1 MSTNNGNSSKTGR
14 LSILFFRIW
23 TNLPIFVQ
31 TENTMFKALILTALA
46 LSFATVP
53 SRADN
58 GLFTKYRI
66 IGHNDG
72 LADNKIKS
80 IVEDSLGTC
89 WVGTTRGIN
98 RIFEGRVINYSRDT
112 CILNKDIGFIAKDR
126 QQNIWASSGGLYLYD
141 YRTDSFN
148 EILYQGREIWANSYS
163 EIQDG
168 MVFCS
173 PEGIFLYTFAERKM
187 RLLIPRKWDDIRYNG
202 FCMSDNRLAMASS
215 TTGDIYSIDIWTGER
230 KLIHEFRNNIYV
242 KDVIRDGN
250 GNIWFAIYRKG
261 LFCFNTKALLKSFTA
276 EEHFLGNSIIL
287 DLNLHG
293 GTLCISTDGDGIFE
307 LDTESFT
314 VTPLKDRS
322 GSRIPEELASV
333 NTMYFSDNG
342 LWYGTIRHGLIHRTS
357 DFIKIFHD
365 EDFGSSAERSINKDV
380 VSCMCEGPD
389 GNIWLGTDGGGI
401 YTWLRS
407 GSRIVPVKALGRQ
420 KITSLEWVNDS
431 EMLISIYNKGVYRF
445 DPKTEKTEFI
455 YIKDKET
462 NENIL
467 RQDITIQL
475 KRLPSGKVAVLTRSI
490 YEYDPDTGKI
500 EPSGINLIGTN
511 NLRIAD
517 IGAKST
523 FLYTHHEIFRLDN
536 AERTAEKIYSNFQG
550 DIACVRMVGS
560 TLYVIKSYN
569 LEILDTETGEMKMT
583 DFRYNG
589 NLLPILEKDNS
600 GNIWLSTRDN
610 IIKVEGSRLDNYI
623 KFGDLETGV
632 TNDFFEDVSLLSADG
647 DLFFGGN
654 SSFCAVQT
662 DKSDTFSGKK
672 NVHLLRVNVNGENVD
687 YNMNGSI
694 PKIQVKWNY
703 NSMFIDVSTDSDN
716 VFKAN
721 SFRYTVSNR
730 DKKTVIYSDSR
741 LSLPVLSSGRYGI
754 SIAYK
759 DDTDRWIESG
769 NRIQVHVSQHWGRN
783 IAYIAG
789 AILLLAALIAGI
801 LLVYHRIEKNKA
813 EEQYRKRKE
822 KLSDNKLKFLTNIS
836 HELRTP
842 LTLIY
847 SPLRRLLDKND
858 FEPSVRKELSGILS
872 QSQYMNQ
879 LINMVLD
886 SRKLEEG
893 FGTVNIAPHRLN
905 DWIETVTDEF
915 RAEFENKS
923 ISLICDT
930 DPAIGWV
937 NFDESKFRIILGNL
951 LMNAWKY
958 SGPETTVTIRTSAI
972 DGYVRISVIDRG
984 IGISG
989 IDADELFNRFRQ
1001 GSSQSKGFGLGLAYT
1016 KLLVE
1021 THQGGRIGAFPN
1033 PDKGS
1038 TFWFEIPMA
1047 IECTTNLPVKAEE
1060 IIGNE
1065 AADGADQIRESNI
1078 DVTPS
1083 DFNTDD
1089 CTVLIAEDEPD
1100 LLEFIAKEL
1109 SPYFKSILKATDGKE
1124 ALELASR
1131 QSPNIIVSD
1140 VMMPLMNGYELCR
1153 TIKNTIEIS
1162 HIPVILLTAQAD
1174 SLHREEG
1181 YKSGADIFLTKPFDI
1196 PVLLAAIRNTL
1207 QARSLIHEK
1216 YRNLLKPVSPADA
1229 TFSNADEQFIVKLD
1243 KYIESNIAND
1253 SLNAQMI
1260 TEHLCMGRATFYK
1273 KMKEVVGLGIME
1285 YVTGKRMALAADL
1298 LTRSSLTVSEI
1309 SQRCGYV
1316 DSQYF
1321 AKVFKQHLGQSP
1333 SLYRK
1338 SR

>member
-1 MSTNNGNSSKTGR
+1 M
-14 LSILFFRIW
+14 
-23 TNLPIFVQ
+23 
-31 TENTMFKALILTALA
+31 
-46 LSFATVP
+46 
-53 SRADN
+53 
-58 GLFTKYRI
+58 
-66 IGHNDG
+66 
-72 LADNKIKS
+72 
-80 IVEDSLGTC
+80 
-89 WVGTTRGIN
+89 
-98 RIFEGRVINYSRDT
+98 
-112 CILNKDIGFIAKDR
+112 
-126 QQNIWASSGGLYLYD
+126 
-141 YRTDSFN
+141 
-148 EILYQGREIWANSYS
+148 
-163 EIQDG
+163 
-168 MVFCS
+168 
-173 PEGIFLYTFAERKM
+173 
-187 RLLIPRKWDDIRYNG
+187 
-202 FCMSDNRLAMASS
+202 
-215 TTGDIYSIDIWTGER
+215 
-230 KLIHEFRNNIYV
+230 
-242 KDVIRDGN
+242 
-250 GNIWFAIYRKG
+250 
-261 LFCFNTKALLKSFTA
+261 
-276 EEHFLGNSIIL
+276 
-287 DLNLHG
+287 
-293 GTLCISTDGDGIFE
+293 
-307 LDTESFT
+307 
-314 VTPLKDRS
+314 
-322 GSRIPEELASV
+322 
-333 NTMYFSDNG
+333 
-342 LWYGTIRHGLIHRTS
+342 
-357 DFIKIFHD
+357 
-365 EDFGSSAERSINKDV
+365 
-380 VSCMCEGPD
+380 
-389 GNIWLGTDGGGI
+389 
-401 YTWLRS
+401 
-407 GSRIVPVKALGRQ
+407 
-420 KITSLEWVNDS
+420 
-431 EMLISIYNKGVYRF
+431 
-445 DPKTEKTEFI
+445 
-455 YIKDKET
+455 
-462 NENIL
+462 
-467 RQDITIQL
+467 
-475 KRLPSGKVAVLTRSI
+475 
-490 YEYDPDTGKI
+490 
-500 EPSGINLIGTN
+500 
-511 NLRIAD
+511 
-517 IGAKST
+517 
-523 FLYTHHEIFRLDN
+523 
-536 AERTAEKIYSNFQG
+536 
-550 DIACVRMVGS
+550 
-560 TLYVIKSYN
+560 
-569 LEILDTETGEMKMT
+569 
-583 DFRYNG
+583 
-589 NLLPILEKDNS
+589 
-600 GNIWLSTRDN
+600 
-610 IIKVEGSRLDNYI
+610 
-623 KFGDLETGV
+623 
-632 TNDFFEDVSLLSADG
+632 
-647 DLFFGGN
+647 
-654 SSFCAVQT
+654 QT

-801 LLVYHRIEKNKA
+801 LLAYHRIEKNKA

-923 ISLICDT
+923 ISLICDR

-1065 AADGADQIRESNI
+1065 AADVADQIREGNI

-1109 SPYFKSILKATDGKE
+1109 SPYFKSVLKATDGKE

>member
-1 MSTNNGNSSKTGR
+1 M
-14 LSILFFRIW
+14 
-23 TNLPIFVQ
+23 
-31 TENTMFKALILTALA
+31 
-46 LSFATVP
+46 
-53 SRADN
+53 
-58 GLFTKYRI
+58 
-66 IGHNDG
+66 
-72 LADNKIKS
+72 
-80 IVEDSLGTC
+80 
-89 WVGTTRGIN
+89 
-98 RIFEGRVINYSRDT
+98 
-112 CILNKDIGFIAKDR
+112 
-126 QQNIWASSGGLYLYD
+126 
-141 YRTDSFN
+141 
-148 EILYQGREIWANSYS
+148 
-163 EIQDG
+163 
-168 MVFCS
+168 
-173 PEGIFLYTFAERKM
+173 
-187 RLLIPRKWDDIRYNG
+187 
-202 FCMSDNRLAMASS
+202 
-215 TTGDIYSIDIWTGER
+215 
-230 KLIHEFRNNIYV
+230 
-242 KDVIRDGN
+242 
-250 GNIWFAIYRKG
+250 
-261 LFCFNTKALLKSFTA
+261 
-276 EEHFLGNSIIL
+276 
-287 DLNLHG
+287 
-293 GTLCISTDGDGIFE
+293 
-307 LDTESFT
+307 
-314 VTPLKDRS
+314 
-322 GSRIPEELASV
+322 
-333 NTMYFSDNG
+333 
-342 LWYGTIRHGLIHRTS
+342 
-357 DFIKIFHD
+357 
-365 EDFGSSAERSINKDV
+365 
-380 VSCMCEGPD
+380 
-389 GNIWLGTDGGGI
+389 
-401 YTWLRS
+401 
-407 GSRIVPVKALGRQ
+407 
-420 KITSLEWVNDS
+420 
-431 EMLISIYNKGVYRF
+431 
-445 DPKTEKTEFI
+445 
-455 YIKDKET
+455 
-462 NENIL
+462 
-467 RQDITIQL
+467 
-475 KRLPSGKVAVLTRSI
+475 
-490 YEYDPDTGKI
+490 
-500 EPSGINLIGTN
+500 
-511 NLRIAD
+511 
-517 IGAKST
+517 
-523 FLYTHHEIFRLDN
+523 
-536 AERTAEKIYSNFQG
+536 
-550 DIACVRMVGS
+550 
-560 TLYVIKSYN
+560 
-569 LEILDTETGEMKMT
+569 
-583 DFRYNG
+583 
-589 NLLPILEKDNS
+589 
-600 GNIWLSTRDN
+600 
-610 IIKVEGSRLDNYI
+610 
-623 KFGDLETGV
+623 
-632 TNDFFEDVSLLSADG
+632 
-647 DLFFGGN
+647 
-654 SSFCAVQT
+654 
-662 DKSDTFSGKK
+662 
-672 NVHLLRVNVNGENVD
+672 D

-789 AILLLAALIAGI
+789 AILVLAALIAGI

-1065 AADGADQIRESNI
+1065 AADGADQIREGNI

-1109 SPYFKSILKATDGKE
+1109 SPHFKSVLKAADGKE

-1131 QSPNIIVSD
+1131 ESPNIIVSD
-1140 VMMPLMNGYELCR
+1140 VMMPMMNGYELCR

>member
-1 MSTNNGNSSKTGR
+1 M
-14 LSILFFRIW
+14 
-23 TNLPIFVQ
+23 
-31 TENTMFKALILTALA
+31 
-46 LSFATVP
+46 
-53 SRADN
+53 
-58 GLFTKYRI
+58 
-66 IGHNDG
+66 
-72 LADNKIKS
+72 
-80 IVEDSLGTC
+80 
-89 WVGTTRGIN
+89 
-98 RIFEGRVINYSRDT
+98 
-112 CILNKDIGFIAKDR
+112 
-126 QQNIWASSGGLYLYD
+126 
-141 YRTDSFN
+141 
-148 EILYQGREIWANSYS
+148 
-163 EIQDG
+163 
-168 MVFCS
+168 
-173 PEGIFLYTFAERKM
+173 
-187 RLLIPRKWDDIRYNG
+187 
-202 FCMSDNRLAMASS
+202 
-215 TTGDIYSIDIWTGER
+215 
-230 KLIHEFRNNIYV
+230 
-242 KDVIRDGN
+242 
-250 GNIWFAIYRKG
+250 
-261 LFCFNTKALLKSFTA
+261 
-276 EEHFLGNSIIL
+276 
-287 DLNLHG
+287 
-293 GTLCISTDGDGIFE
+293 
-307 LDTESFT
+307 
-314 VTPLKDRS
+314 
-322 GSRIPEELASV
+322 
-333 NTMYFSDNG
+333 
-342 LWYGTIRHGLIHRTS
+342 
-357 DFIKIFHD
+357 
-365 EDFGSSAERSINKDV
+365 
-380 VSCMCEGPD
+380 
-389 GNIWLGTDGGGI
+389 
-401 YTWLRS
+401 
-407 GSRIVPVKALGRQ
+407 
-420 KITSLEWVNDS
+420 
-431 EMLISIYNKGVYRF
+431 
-445 DPKTEKTEFI
+445 
-455 YIKDKET
+455 
-462 NENIL
+462 
-467 RQDITIQL
+467 
-475 KRLPSGKVAVLTRSI
+475 
-490 YEYDPDTGKI
+490 
-500 EPSGINLIGTN
+500 
-511 NLRIAD
+511 
-517 IGAKST
+517 
-523 FLYTHHEIFRLDN
+523 
-536 AERTAEKIYSNFQG
+536 
-550 DIACVRMVGS
+550 
-560 TLYVIKSYN
+560 
-569 LEILDTETGEMKMT
+569 
-583 DFRYNG
+583 
-589 NLLPILEKDNS
+589 
-600 GNIWLSTRDN
+600 
-610 IIKVEGSRLDNYI
+610 
-623 KFGDLETGV
+623 
-632 TNDFFEDVSLLSADG
+632 
-647 DLFFGGN
+647 
-654 SSFCAVQT
+654 QT

-801 LLVYHRIEKNKA
+801 LLAYHRIEKNKA

-858 FEPSVRKELSGILS
+858 FEPSVRKELNGILS

-886 SRKLEEG
+886 SRRLEEG

-923 ISLICDT
+923 ISLICDR

-1065 AADGADQIRESNI
+1065 AADGADQIREGNI

-1109 SPYFKSILKATDGKE
+1109 SPYFKSVLKATDGKE

-1131 QSPNIIVSD
+1131 ESPNIIVSD

>member
-1 MSTNNGNSSKTGR
+1 
-14 LSILFFRIW
+14 
-23 TNLPIFVQ
+23 
-31 TENTMFKALILTALA
+31 
-46 LSFATVP
+46 
-53 SRADN
+53 
-58 GLFTKYRI
+58 
-66 IGHNDG
+66 
-72 LADNKIKS
+72 
-80 IVEDSLGTC
+80 
-89 WVGTTRGIN
+89 
-98 RIFEGRVINYSRDT
+98 
-112 CILNKDIGFIAKDR
+112 
-126 QQNIWASSGGLYLYD
+126 
-141 YRTDSFN
+141 
-148 EILYQGREIWANSYS
+148 
-163 EIQDG
+163 
-168 MVFCS
+168 
-173 PEGIFLYTFAERKM
+173 
-187 RLLIPRKWDDIRYNG
+187 
-202 FCMSDNRLAMASS
+202 
-215 TTGDIYSIDIWTGER
+215 
-230 KLIHEFRNNIYV
+230 
-242 KDVIRDGN
+242 
-250 GNIWFAIYRKG
+250 
-261 LFCFNTKALLKSFTA
+261 
-276 EEHFLGNSIIL
+276 
-287 DLNLHG
+287 
-293 GTLCISTDGDGIFE
+293 
-307 LDTESFT
+307 
-314 VTPLKDRS
+314 
-322 GSRIPEELASV
+322 
-333 NTMYFSDNG
+333 
-342 LWYGTIRHGLIHRTS
+342 
-357 DFIKIFHD
+357 
-365 EDFGSSAERSINKDV
+365 
-380 VSCMCEGPD
+380 
-389 GNIWLGTDGGGI
+389 
-401 YTWLRS
+401 
-407 GSRIVPVKALGRQ
+407 
-420 KITSLEWVNDS
+420 
-431 EMLISIYNKGVYRF
+431 
-445 DPKTEKTEFI
+445 
-455 YIKDKET
+455 
-462 NENIL
+462 
-467 RQDITIQL
+467 
-475 KRLPSGKVAVLTRSI
+475 
-490 YEYDPDTGKI
+490 
-500 EPSGINLIGTN
+500 
-511 NLRIAD
+511 
-517 IGAKST
+517 
-523 FLYTHHEIFRLDN
+523 
-536 AERTAEKIYSNFQG
+536 
-550 DIACVRMVGS
+550 
-560 TLYVIKSYN
+560 
-569 LEILDTETGEMKMT
+569 
-583 DFRYNG
+583 
-589 NLLPILEKDNS
+589 
-600 GNIWLSTRDN
+600 
-610 IIKVEGSRLDNYI
+610 
-623 KFGDLETGV
+623 
-632 TNDFFEDVSLLSADG
+632 
-647 DLFFGGN
+647 
-654 SSFCAVQT
+654 
-662 DKSDTFSGKK
+662 
-672 NVHLLRVNVNGENVD
+672 
-687 YNMNGSI
+687 MNGSI

-721 SFRYTVSNR
+721 TFRYTVSDR
-730 DKKTVIYSDSR
+730 DKQTVIYSDSR

-754 SIAYK
+754 TIAYK
-759 DDTDRWIESG
+759 DDADNWIESG
-769 NRIQVHVSQHWGRN
+769 NRITVNVSQHWGRN

-858 FEPSVRKELSGILS
+858 FEPSVRKELNGILS

-886 SRKLEEG
+886 SRRLEEG

-923 ISLICDT
+923 ITLICDR

-989 IDADELFNRFRQ
+989 MDADELFNRFRQ

-1047 IECTTNLPVKAEE
+1047 IECTTNLAIKAEDIE
-1060 IIGNE
+1060 NDANDSPEQFKEGSSVISAN
-1065 AADGADQIRESNI
+1065 
-1078 DVTPS
+1078 
-1083 DFNTDD
+1083 DFNTGD

-1109 SPYFKSILKATDGKE
+1109 SPYFKSVLKATDGKE

-1131 QSPNIIVSD
+1131 ESPNIIVSD

-1216 YRNLLKPVSPADA
+1216 YKNLLKPVSPVDA

-1243 KYIESNIAND
+1243 KFIESNIAND

-1260 TEHLCMGRATFYK
+1260 IEHLCMGRATFYK

-1321 AKVFKQHLGQSP
+1321 TKVFKQHLGQSP

>member
-1 MSTNNGNSSKTGR
+1 MIR
-14 LSILFFRIW
+14 
-23 TNLPIFVQ
+23 
-31 TENTMFKALILTALA
+31 ALILTALT
-46 LSFATVP
+46 LSLFAA
-53 SRADN
+53 SARANDDQ
-58 GLFTKYRI
+58 FSKYRI

-112 CILNKDIGFIAKDR
+112 CILSKDIGFIAKDR
-126 QQNIWASSGGLYLYD
+126 QQNIWAASGGLYLYD

-148 EILYQGREIWANSYS
+148 EIFCEGREIWANSYS
-163 EIQDG
+163 EIDDG

-173 PEGIFLYTFAERKM
+173 PEGISMYTFADKKFRM
-187 RLLIPRKWDDIRYNG
+187 LIPRRWDDIRYNG
-202 FCMSDNRLAMASS
+202 FCMADNRVALASS
-215 TTGDIYSIDIWTGER
+215 TDGNIYSIDIWTGER
-230 KLIHEFRNNIYV
+230 KIIHEFHNNIYV
-242 KDVIRDGN
+242 KDVVRDDN

-261 LFCFNTKALLKSFTA
+261 LYCFNPKSGTLLESFTGDD
-276 EEHFLGNSIIL
+276 FNGNNIIL
-287 DLNLHG
+287 DLNPHC
-293 GTLCISTDGDGIFE
+293 GTLYISTDGAGIFE
-307 LDTESFT
+307 LDPDSFT
-314 VTPLKDRS
+314 VTTLRDRT

-333 NTMYFSDNG
+333 NTMYFGGNG
-342 LWYGTIRHGLIHRTS
+342 FWYGTIRHGLIQRTT

-365 EDFGSSAERSINKDV
+365 DDFGYNAERGINKDV
-380 VSCMCEGPD
+380 VSCLCEGPD
-389 GNIWLGTDGGGI
+389 GNIWIGTDGGGL
-401 YTWLRS
+401 YTLLRKE
-407 GSRIVPVKALGRQ
+407 SRIVPAKSLERQ
-420 KITSLEWVNDS
+420 KITALEWVGDDY
-431 EMLISIYNKGVYRF
+431 MLISIYNKGIYRY
-445 DPKTEKTEFI
+445 DPRTGKTEYVF
-455 YIKDKET
+455 IKDKET
-462 NENIL
+462 TENIL

-475 KRLPSGKVAVLTRSI
+475 KSLPSGKVAVLTRNI
-490 YEYDPDTGKI
+490 FEYNPATGKI
-500 EPSGINLIGTN
+500 EASGINLKGTN

-536 AERTAEKIYSNFQG
+536 MERTAEKIYSNYEG
-550 DIACVRMVGS
+550 DIACVRMIGS

-569 LEILDTETGEMKMT
+569 LEILDTGTGEMEMT
-583 DFRYNG
+583 SFRYNG
-589 NLLPILEKDNS
+589 SLLPILEKDGS

-610 IIKVEGSRLDNYI
+610 IIRVEGSRLDKYI
-623 KFGDLETGV
+623 KFGEIETGV
-632 TNDFFEDVSLLSADG
+632 TNDFIEDVSLLSTDG
-647 DLFFGGN
+647 GLFFGGN
-654 SSFCAVQT
+654 SSFCAVQASRA
-662 DKSDTFSGKK
+662 DIFRGKK
-672 NVHLLRVNVNGENVD
+672 NVFLLRVNVNGQNVD
-687 YNMNGSI
+687 YKMNGNI
-694 PKIQVKWNY
+694 PGIQVKWNY
-703 NSMFIDVSTDSDN
+703 NSMFIDVSTDTDN

-741 LSLPVLSSGRYGI
+741 LSLPVLGSGRYGI

-759 DDTDRWIESG
+759 DDADNWVESG
-769 NRIQVHVSQHWGRN
+769 NRINITVNPHWGRN
-783 IAYIAG
+783 IAYISG
-789 AILLLAALIAGI
+789 TILLIAALIFGAMFI
-801 LLVYHRIEKNKA
+801 YYRVERNKA

-847 SPLRRLLDKND
+847 SPLKRLLDKND

-886 SRKLEEG
+886 SRRLEEG

-905 DWIETVTDEF
+905 DWIDTVTDEF

-923 ISLICDT
+923 ISLICDK
-930 DPAIGWV
+930 DPAIGLV

-958 SGPETTVTIRTSAI
+958 SGPETTVTIRTSAL
-972 DGYVRISVIDRG
+972 DGYIRISVIDRG

-1001 GSSQSKGFGLGLAYT
+1001 GHSQSKGFGLGLAYT

-1038 TFWFEIPMA
+1038 TFWFEIPGA
-1047 IECTTNLPVKAEE
+1047 IECTSNLPVPAEATE
-1060 IIGNE
+1060 TE
-1065 AADGADQIRESNI
+1065 MADNTESTGEVPI
-1078 DVTPS
+1078 SAS
-1083 DFNTDD
+1083 DFNTAD
-1089 CTVLIAEDEPD
+1089 CTILIAEDEPD
-1100 LLEFIAKEL
+1100 LLDFIAREL
-1109 SPYFKSILKATDGKE
+1109 SPYFKSILKAGDGKE
-1124 ALELASR
+1124 ALELVSR
-1131 QSPNIIVSD
+1131 HSPNIIVSD

-1153 TIKNTIEIS
+1153 RVKNSIEIS

-1174 SLHREEG
+1174 NIHREEG

-1207 QARSLIHEK
+1207 QARIRIHEK
-1216 YRNLLKPVSPADA
+1216 YRNLLKPVSPVDA

-1243 KYIESNIAND
+1243 KYIEANIAND

-1260 TEHLCMGRATFYK
+1260 IEHLCMGRATFYK
-1273 KMKEVVGLGIME
+1273 KMKEIIGMGIME
-1285 YVTGKRMALAADL
+1285 YVTGKRMALAAEL
-1298 LTRSSLTVSEI
+1298 LTKSSLTVAEI
-1309 SQRCGYV
+1309 SQRCGYI

-1321 AKVFKQHLGQSP
+1321 TKVFKQHLGQSP

-1338 SR
+1338 TR

>member
-1 MSTNNGNSSKTGR
+1 M
-14 LSILFFRIW
+14 
-23 TNLPIFVQ
+23 
-31 TENTMFKALILTALA
+31 
-46 LSFATVP
+46 
-53 SRADN
+53 
-58 GLFTKYRI
+58 
-66 IGHNDG
+66 
-72 LADNKIKS
+72 
-80 IVEDSLGTC
+80 
-89 WVGTTRGIN
+89 
-98 RIFEGRVINYSRDT
+98 
-112 CILNKDIGFIAKDR
+112 
-126 QQNIWASSGGLYLYD
+126 
-141 YRTDSFN
+141 
-148 EILYQGREIWANSYS
+148 
-163 EIQDG
+163 
-168 MVFCS
+168 
-173 PEGIFLYTFAERKM
+173 
-187 RLLIPRKWDDIRYNG
+187 
-202 FCMSDNRLAMASS
+202 
-215 TTGDIYSIDIWTGER
+215 
-230 KLIHEFRNNIYV
+230 
-242 KDVIRDGN
+242 
-250 GNIWFAIYRKG
+250 
-261 LFCFNTKALLKSFTA
+261 
-276 EEHFLGNSIIL
+276 
-287 DLNLHG
+287 
-293 GTLCISTDGDGIFE
+293 
-307 LDTESFT
+307 
-314 VTPLKDRS
+314 
-322 GSRIPEELASV
+322 
-333 NTMYFSDNG
+333 
-342 LWYGTIRHGLIHRTS
+342 
-357 DFIKIFHD
+357 
-365 EDFGSSAERSINKDV
+365 
-380 VSCMCEGPD
+380 
-389 GNIWLGTDGGGI
+389 
-401 YTWLRS
+401 
-407 GSRIVPVKALGRQ
+407 
-420 KITSLEWVNDS
+420 
-431 EMLISIYNKGVYRF
+431 
-445 DPKTEKTEFI
+445 
-455 YIKDKET
+455 
-462 NENIL
+462 
-467 RQDITIQL
+467 
-475 KRLPSGKVAVLTRSI
+475 
-490 YEYDPDTGKI
+490 
-500 EPSGINLIGTN
+500 
-511 NLRIAD
+511 
-517 IGAKST
+517 
-523 FLYTHHEIFRLDN
+523 
-536 AERTAEKIYSNFQG
+536 
-550 DIACVRMVGS
+550 
-560 TLYVIKSYN
+560 
-569 LEILDTETGEMKMT
+569 
-583 DFRYNG
+583 
-589 NLLPILEKDNS
+589 
-600 GNIWLSTRDN
+600 
-610 IIKVEGSRLDNYI
+610 EGSRLDNYI

-662 DKSDTFSGKK
+662 AKSGTFSGKK

-789 AILLLAALIAGI
+789 AILLVAALIAGI
-801 LLVYHRIEKNKA
+801 LLAYHRIEKNKA

-923 ISLICDT
+923 ISLICDR

-1065 AADGADQIRESNI
+1065 AAEGADQIRESNI

-1100 LLEFIAKEL
+1100 LLEFIAREL
-1109 SPYFKSILKATDGKE
+1109 RPHFKSILKATDGKE

>member
-1 MSTNNGNSSKTGR
+1 M
-14 LSILFFRIW
+14 
-23 TNLPIFVQ
+23 
-31 TENTMFKALILTALA
+31 
-46 LSFATVP
+46 
-53 SRADN
+53 
-58 GLFTKYRI
+58 
-66 IGHNDG
+66 
-72 LADNKIKS
+72 
-80 IVEDSLGTC
+80 
-89 WVGTTRGIN
+89 
-98 RIFEGRVINYSRDT
+98 
-112 CILNKDIGFIAKDR
+112 
-126 QQNIWASSGGLYLYD
+126 
-141 YRTDSFN
+141 
-148 EILYQGREIWANSYS
+148 
-163 EIQDG
+163 
-168 MVFCS
+168 
-173 PEGIFLYTFAERKM
+173 
-187 RLLIPRKWDDIRYNG
+187 
-202 FCMSDNRLAMASS
+202 
-215 TTGDIYSIDIWTGER
+215 
-230 KLIHEFRNNIYV
+230 
-242 KDVIRDGN
+242 
-250 GNIWFAIYRKG
+250 
-261 LFCFNTKALLKSFTA
+261 
-276 EEHFLGNSIIL
+276 
-287 DLNLHG
+287 
-293 GTLCISTDGDGIFE
+293 
-307 LDTESFT
+307 
-314 VTPLKDRS
+314 
-322 GSRIPEELASV
+322 
-333 NTMYFSDNG
+333 
-342 LWYGTIRHGLIHRTS
+342 
-357 DFIKIFHD
+357 
-365 EDFGSSAERSINKDV
+365 
-380 VSCMCEGPD
+380 
-389 GNIWLGTDGGGI
+389 
-401 YTWLRS
+401 
-407 GSRIVPVKALGRQ
+407 
-420 KITSLEWVNDS
+420 
-431 EMLISIYNKGVYRF
+431 
-445 DPKTEKTEFI
+445 
-455 YIKDKET
+455 
-462 NENIL
+462 
-467 RQDITIQL
+467 
-475 KRLPSGKVAVLTRSI
+475 
-490 YEYDPDTGKI
+490 
-500 EPSGINLIGTN
+500 
-511 NLRIAD
+511 
-517 IGAKST
+517 
-523 FLYTHHEIFRLDN
+523 
-536 AERTAEKIYSNFQG
+536 
-550 DIACVRMVGS
+550 
-560 TLYVIKSYN
+560 
-569 LEILDTETGEMKMT
+569 
-583 DFRYNG
+583 
-589 NLLPILEKDNS
+589 
-600 GNIWLSTRDN
+600 
-610 IIKVEGSRLDNYI
+610 
-623 KFGDLETGV
+623 
-632 TNDFFEDVSLLSADG
+632 
-647 DLFFGGN
+647 
-654 SSFCAVQT
+654 QT

-801 LLVYHRIEKNKA
+801 LLAYHRIEKNKA

-905 DWIETVTDEF
+905 EWIETVTDEF

-923 ISLICDT
+923 ITLICDR

-1065 AADGADQIRESNI
+1065 AAEGADQIRESNI

-1109 SPYFKSILKATDGKE
+1109 SPYFKSVLKATDGKE

>member
-1 MSTNNGNSSKTGR
+1 M
-14 LSILFFRIW
+14 
-23 TNLPIFVQ
+23 
-31 TENTMFKALILTALA
+31 
-46 LSFATVP
+46 
-53 SRADN
+53 
-58 GLFTKYRI
+58 
-66 IGHNDG
+66 
-72 LADNKIKS
+72 
-80 IVEDSLGTC
+80 
-89 WVGTTRGIN
+89 
-98 RIFEGRVINYSRDT
+98 
-112 CILNKDIGFIAKDR
+112 
-126 QQNIWASSGGLYLYD
+126 
-141 YRTDSFN
+141 
-148 EILYQGREIWANSYS
+148 
-163 EIQDG
+163 
-168 MVFCS
+168 
-173 PEGIFLYTFAERKM
+173 
-187 RLLIPRKWDDIRYNG
+187 
-202 FCMSDNRLAMASS
+202 
-215 TTGDIYSIDIWTGER
+215 
-230 KLIHEFRNNIYV
+230 
-242 KDVIRDGN
+242 
-250 GNIWFAIYRKG
+250 
-261 LFCFNTKALLKSFTA
+261 
-276 EEHFLGNSIIL
+276 
-287 DLNLHG
+287 
-293 GTLCISTDGDGIFE
+293 
-307 LDTESFT
+307 
-314 VTPLKDRS
+314 
-322 GSRIPEELASV
+322 
-333 NTMYFSDNG
+333 
-342 LWYGTIRHGLIHRTS
+342 
-357 DFIKIFHD
+357 
-365 EDFGSSAERSINKDV
+365 
-380 VSCMCEGPD
+380 
-389 GNIWLGTDGGGI
+389 
-401 YTWLRS
+401 
-407 GSRIVPVKALGRQ
+407 
-420 KITSLEWVNDS
+420 
-431 EMLISIYNKGVYRF
+431 
-445 DPKTEKTEFI
+445 
-455 YIKDKET
+455 
-462 NENIL
+462 
-467 RQDITIQL
+467 
-475 KRLPSGKVAVLTRSI
+475 
-490 YEYDPDTGKI
+490 
-500 EPSGINLIGTN
+500 
-511 NLRIAD
+511 
-517 IGAKST
+517 
-523 FLYTHHEIFRLDN
+523 
-536 AERTAEKIYSNFQG
+536 
-550 DIACVRMVGS
+550 
-560 TLYVIKSYN
+560 
-569 LEILDTETGEMKMT
+569 
-583 DFRYNG
+583 
-589 NLLPILEKDNS
+589 
-600 GNIWLSTRDN
+600 
-610 IIKVEGSRLDNYI
+610 
-623 KFGDLETGV
+623 
-632 TNDFFEDVSLLSADG
+632 
-647 DLFFGGN
+647 
-654 SSFCAVQT
+654 QT

-801 LLVYHRIEKNKA
+801 LLAYHRIEKNKA

-905 DWIETVTDEF
+905 EWIETVTDEF

-923 ISLICDT
+923 ITLICDR

-1065 AADGADQIRESNI
+1065 AADVADQIREGNI

-1109 SPYFKSILKATDGKE
+1109 SPYFKSVLKATDGKE

>member
-1 MSTNNGNSSKTGR
+1 M
-14 LSILFFRIW
+14 
-23 TNLPIFVQ
+23 
-31 TENTMFKALILTALA
+31 
-46 LSFATVP
+46 
-53 SRADN
+53 
-58 GLFTKYRI
+58 
-66 IGHNDG
+66 
-72 LADNKIKS
+72 
-80 IVEDSLGTC
+80 
-89 WVGTTRGIN
+89 
-98 RIFEGRVINYSRDT
+98 
-112 CILNKDIGFIAKDR
+112 
-126 QQNIWASSGGLYLYD
+126 
-141 YRTDSFN
+141 
-148 EILYQGREIWANSYS
+148 
-163 EIQDG
+163 
-168 MVFCS
+168 
-173 PEGIFLYTFAERKM
+173 
-187 RLLIPRKWDDIRYNG
+187 
-202 FCMSDNRLAMASS
+202 
-215 TTGDIYSIDIWTGER
+215 
-230 KLIHEFRNNIYV
+230 
-242 KDVIRDGN
+242 
-250 GNIWFAIYRKG
+250 
-261 LFCFNTKALLKSFTA
+261 
-276 EEHFLGNSIIL
+276 
-287 DLNLHG
+287 
-293 GTLCISTDGDGIFE
+293 
-307 LDTESFT
+307 
-314 VTPLKDRS
+314 
-322 GSRIPEELASV
+322 
-333 NTMYFSDNG
+333 
-342 LWYGTIRHGLIHRTS
+342 
-357 DFIKIFHD
+357 
-365 EDFGSSAERSINKDV
+365 
-380 VSCMCEGPD
+380 
-389 GNIWLGTDGGGI
+389 
-401 YTWLRS
+401 
-407 GSRIVPVKALGRQ
+407 
-420 KITSLEWVNDS
+420 
-431 EMLISIYNKGVYRF
+431 
-445 DPKTEKTEFI
+445 
-455 YIKDKET
+455 
-462 NENIL
+462 
-467 RQDITIQL
+467 
-475 KRLPSGKVAVLTRSI
+475 
-490 YEYDPDTGKI
+490 
-500 EPSGINLIGTN
+500 
-511 NLRIAD
+511 
-517 IGAKST
+517 
-523 FLYTHHEIFRLDN
+523 
-536 AERTAEKIYSNFQG
+536 
-550 DIACVRMVGS
+550 
-560 TLYVIKSYN
+560 
-569 LEILDTETGEMKMT
+569 
-583 DFRYNG
+583 
-589 NLLPILEKDNS
+589 
-600 GNIWLSTRDN
+600 
-610 IIKVEGSRLDNYI
+610 
-623 KFGDLETGV
+623 
-632 TNDFFEDVSLLSADG
+632 
-647 DLFFGGN
+647 
-654 SSFCAVQT
+654 QT

-801 LLVYHRIEKNKA
+801 LLAYHRIEKNKA

-905 DWIETVTDEF
+905 EWIETVTDEF

-923 ISLICDT
+923 ITLICDR

-1065 AADGADQIRESNI
+1065 AADGADQIREGNI

-1100 LLEFIAKEL
+1100 LLEFIAREL
-1109 SPYFKSILKATDGKE
+1109 RPHFKSVLKATDGKE

-1131 QSPNIIVSD
+1131 ESPNIIVSD
-1140 VMMPLMNGYELCR
+1140 VMMPMMNGYELCR

>member
-1 MSTNNGNSSKTGR
+1 M
-14 LSILFFRIW
+14 
-23 TNLPIFVQ
+23 
-31 TENTMFKALILTALA
+31 
-46 LSFATVP
+46 
-53 SRADN
+53 
-58 GLFTKYRI
+58 
-66 IGHNDG
+66 
-72 LADNKIKS
+72 
-80 IVEDSLGTC
+80 
-89 WVGTTRGIN
+89 
-98 RIFEGRVINYSRDT
+98 
-112 CILNKDIGFIAKDR
+112 
-126 QQNIWASSGGLYLYD
+126 
-141 YRTDSFN
+141 
-148 EILYQGREIWANSYS
+148 
-163 EIQDG
+163 
-168 MVFCS
+168 
-173 PEGIFLYTFAERKM
+173 
-187 RLLIPRKWDDIRYNG
+187 
-202 FCMSDNRLAMASS
+202 
-215 TTGDIYSIDIWTGER
+215 
-230 KLIHEFRNNIYV
+230 
-242 KDVIRDGN
+242 
-250 GNIWFAIYRKG
+250 
-261 LFCFNTKALLKSFTA
+261 
-276 EEHFLGNSIIL
+276 
-287 DLNLHG
+287 
-293 GTLCISTDGDGIFE
+293 
-307 LDTESFT
+307 
-314 VTPLKDRS
+314 
-322 GSRIPEELASV
+322 
-333 NTMYFSDNG
+333 
-342 LWYGTIRHGLIHRTS
+342 
-357 DFIKIFHD
+357 
-365 EDFGSSAERSINKDV
+365 
-380 VSCMCEGPD
+380 
-389 GNIWLGTDGGGI
+389 
-401 YTWLRS
+401 
-407 GSRIVPVKALGRQ
+407 
-420 KITSLEWVNDS
+420 
-431 EMLISIYNKGVYRF
+431 
-445 DPKTEKTEFI
+445 
-455 YIKDKET
+455 
-462 NENIL
+462 
-467 RQDITIQL
+467 
-475 KRLPSGKVAVLTRSI
+475 
-490 YEYDPDTGKI
+490 
-500 EPSGINLIGTN
+500 
-511 NLRIAD
+511 
-517 IGAKST
+517 
-523 FLYTHHEIFRLDN
+523 
-536 AERTAEKIYSNFQG
+536 
-550 DIACVRMVGS
+550 
-560 TLYVIKSYN
+560 
-569 LEILDTETGEMKMT
+569 
-583 DFRYNG
+583 
-589 NLLPILEKDNS
+589 
-600 GNIWLSTRDN
+600 
-610 IIKVEGSRLDNYI
+610 
-623 KFGDLETGV
+623 
-632 TNDFFEDVSLLSADG
+632 
-647 DLFFGGN
+647 
-654 SSFCAVQT
+654 QT

-923 ISLICDT
+923 ITLICDR

-1065 AADGADQIRESNI
+1065 AADGADQIREGNI

-1109 SPYFKSILKATDGKE
+1109 SPYFKSVLKATDGKE

>member
-1 MSTNNGNSSKTGR
+1 MIR
-14 LSILFFRIW
+14 
-23 TNLPIFVQ
+23 
-31 TENTMFKALILTALA
+31 ALILTALA
-46 LSFATVP
+46 ISLSAV
-53 SRADN
+53 SARAED
-58 GLFTKYRI
+58 GLYTKYRI

-98 RIFEGRVINYSRDT
+98 RIFEGRVTNYSQDT
-112 CILNKDIGFIAKDR
+112 CILNKDIGFIVKDR
-126 QQNIWASSGGLYLYD
+126 QQNIWAASGGLYHYD
-141 YRTDSFN
+141 YRTDSFH
-148 EILYQGREIWANSYS
+148 EILFNGRKIWANWHS
-163 EIQDG
+163 EIEDG

-173 PEGIFLYTFAERKM
+173 PEGIFLYSFAERKM
-187 RLLIPRKWDDIRYNG
+187 RMLIPRKWNDIRYNG
-202 FCMSDNRLAMASS
+202 FCMSDNRIALASS
-215 TTGDIYSIDIWTGER
+215 IDGTIYSIDIWTGER
-230 KLIHEFRNNIYV
+230 KIIYEFNTNIYV
-242 KDVIRDGN
+242 KDVTRDDN

-261 LFCFNTKALLKSFTA
+261 LFCFNPKSATLLKSFTG
-276 EEHFLGNSIIL
+276 EDFLGNNIIL
-287 DLNLHG
+287 DLNYYC
-293 GTLCISTDGDGIFE
+293 GTLYISTDGAGIFK
-307 LDTESFT
+307 LDMENFT
-314 VTPLKDRS
+314 VSRIKDKN

-333 NTMYFSDNG
+333 NAMYFSDNN
-342 LWYGTIRHGLIHRTS
+342 LWYGTIRHGLIQRTA
-357 DFIKIFHD
+357 DFIKIFRD
-365 EDFGSSAERSINKDV
+365 DDFGNNAERGINKDV
-380 VSCMCEGPD
+380 VSCLCEGPD

-401 YTWLRS
+401 YTLVRNER
-407 GSRIVPVKALGRQ
+407 RIVPVQALARQ
-420 KITSLEWVNDS
+420 KITSLEWVGDS
-431 EMLISIYNKGVYRF
+431 YMLISIYNKGVYRF
-445 DPKTEKTEFI
+445 DPHTGKTEYIF
-455 YIKDKET
+455 IKDRET

-490 YEYDPDTGKI
+490 YEYDPQTGKI
-500 EPSGINLIGTN
+500 EPSGINLTGTN
-511 NLRIAD
+511 NLMIAD
-517 IGAKST
+517 IGARST
-523 FLYTHHEIFRLDN
+523 YLYTHHEIFRLDN
-536 AERTAEKIYSNFQG
+536 NELDVEKLYSNYEG

-560 TLYVIKSYN
+560 TLFVIKSYN
-569 LEILDTETGEMKMT
+569 LEVLDTETGEMKMT
-583 DFRYNG
+583 GFRYNG
-589 NLLPILEKDNS
+589 SLLPIMEKDNS
-600 GNIWLSTRDN
+600 GNIWLATRDDL
-610 IIKVEGSRLDNYI
+610 IKVEGSRLDNYV
-623 KFGDLETGV
+623 KFGDLETGLSH
-632 TNDFFEDVSLLSADG
+632 DFMENVSLLSSDG
-647 DLFFGGN
+647 ELYFGGN
-654 SSFCAVQT
+654 SSFCAIQT
-662 DKSDTFSGKK
+662 AKSDIFRGKK
-672 NVHLLRVNVNGENVD
+672 NVHLLRVNVNGGNVN
-687 YNMNGSI
+687 YKMTGAI

-703 NSMFIDVSTDSDN
+703 NSMLIDVSTDSDN

-730 DKKTVIYSDSR
+730 DKETVIYSDSR

-759 DDTDRWIESG
+759 DDSDRWIESE
-769 NRIQVHVSQHWGRN
+769 NRIQVIVSQHWGRN
-783 IAYIAG
+783 IAYIALG
-789 AILLLAALIAGI
+789 ILLASAMIFILLLF
-801 LLVYHRIEKNKA
+801 YHRKEKIKA

-847 SPLRRLLDKND
+847 SPLKRLLDKND
-858 FEPSVRKELSGILS
+858 FEPSVKKELSGILS

-886 SRKLEEG
+886 SRRLEEG

-905 DWIETVTDEF
+905 DWIDTVTDEF

-923 ISLICDT
+923 ISLICDK
-930 DPAIGWV
+930 DPAIGLV

-958 SGPETTVTIRTSAI
+958 SGPETTVTIRTSAM

-989 IDADELFNRFRQ
+989 IDAEELFNRFKQ
-1001 GSSQSKGFGLGLAYT
+1001 GHSQSKGFGLGLAYT

-1021 THQGGRIGAFPN
+1021 THKGGRIGATPN

-1038 TFWFEIPMA
+1038 TFWFEIPEA
-1047 IECTTNLPVKAEE
+1047 IECTVNTSVMAEDIE
-1060 IIGNE
+1060 PYANE
-1065 AADGADQIRESNI
+1065 AQPQAQLQENGISS
-1078 DVTPS
+1078 T
-1083 DFNTDD
+1083 DFDTSG

-1100 LLEFIAKEL
+1100 LLEFIAREL
-1109 SPYFKSILKATDGKE
+1109 SPYFKDILKASDGKE
-1124 ALELASR
+1124 ALELVSKH
-1131 QSPNIIVSD
+1131 SPNIIVSD

-1153 TIKNTIEIS
+1153 RVKNTIEIS

-1174 SLHREEG
+1174 NIHREEG

-1216 YRNLLKPVSPADA
+1216 YRNLLKPVSPVDA

-1253 SLNAQMI
+1253 ALNAQMI
-1260 TEHLCMGRATFYK
+1260 IEHLCMGRATFYK

-1321 AKVFKQHLGQSP
+1321 TKVFKQHLGQSP

>member
-1 MSTNNGNSSKTGR
+1 
-14 LSILFFRIW
+14 
-23 TNLPIFVQ
+23 
-31 TENTMFKALILTALA
+31 
-46 LSFATVP
+46 
-53 SRADN
+53 
-58 GLFTKYRI
+58 
-66 IGHNDG
+66 
-72 LADNKIKS
+72 
-80 IVEDSLGTC
+80 
-89 WVGTTRGIN
+89 
-98 RIFEGRVINYSRDT
+98 
-112 CILNKDIGFIAKDR
+112 
-126 QQNIWASSGGLYLYD
+126 
-141 YRTDSFN
+141 
-148 EILYQGREIWANSYS
+148 
-163 EIQDG
+163 
-168 MVFCS
+168 
-173 PEGIFLYTFAERKM
+173 
-187 RLLIPRKWDDIRYNG
+187 
-202 FCMSDNRLAMASS
+202 
-215 TTGDIYSIDIWTGER
+215 
-230 KLIHEFRNNIYV
+230 
-242 KDVIRDGN
+242 
-250 GNIWFAIYRKG
+250 
-261 LFCFNTKALLKSFTA
+261 
-276 EEHFLGNSIIL
+276 
-287 DLNLHG
+287 
-293 GTLCISTDGDGIFE
+293 
-307 LDTESFT
+307 
-314 VTPLKDRS
+314 
-322 GSRIPEELASV
+322 
-333 NTMYFSDNG
+333 
-342 LWYGTIRHGLIHRTS
+342 
-357 DFIKIFHD
+357 
-365 EDFGSSAERSINKDV
+365 
-380 VSCMCEGPD
+380 
-389 GNIWLGTDGGGI
+389 
-401 YTWLRS
+401 
-407 GSRIVPVKALGRQ
+407 
-420 KITSLEWVNDS
+420 
-431 EMLISIYNKGVYRF
+431 
-445 DPKTEKTEFI
+445 
-455 YIKDKET
+455 
-462 NENIL
+462 
-467 RQDITIQL
+467 
-475 KRLPSGKVAVLTRSI
+475 
-490 YEYDPDTGKI
+490 
-500 EPSGINLIGTN
+500 
-511 NLRIAD
+511 
-517 IGAKST
+517 
-523 FLYTHHEIFRLDN
+523 
-536 AERTAEKIYSNFQG
+536 
-550 DIACVRMVGS
+550 
-560 TLYVIKSYN
+560 
-569 LEILDTETGEMKMT
+569 
-583 DFRYNG
+583 
-589 NLLPILEKDNS
+589 
-600 GNIWLSTRDN
+600 
-610 IIKVEGSRLDNYI
+610 
-623 KFGDLETGV
+623 
-632 TNDFFEDVSLLSADG
+632 
-647 DLFFGGN
+647 
-654 SSFCAVQT
+654 
-662 DKSDTFSGKK
+662 
-672 NVHLLRVNVNGENVD
+672 
-687 YNMNGSI
+687 
-694 PKIQVKWNY
+694 
-703 NSMFIDVSTDSDN
+703 
-716 VFKAN
+716 
-721 SFRYTVSNR
+721 
-730 DKKTVIYSDSR
+730 
-741 LSLPVLSSGRYGI
+741 
-754 SIAYK
+754 
-759 DDTDRWIESG
+759 
-769 NRIQVHVSQHWGRN
+769 
-783 IAYIAG
+783 
-789 AILLLAALIAGI
+789 
-801 LLVYHRIEKNKA
+801 
-813 EEQYRKRKE
+813 
-822 KLSDNKLKFLTNIS
+822 
-836 HELRTP
+836 
-842 LTLIY
+842 
-847 SPLRRLLDKND
+847 
-858 FEPSVRKELSGILS
+858 
-872 QSQYMNQ
+872 
-879 LINMVLD
+879 MVLD

-1001 GSSQSKGFGLGLAYT
+1001 GSNQSKGFGLGLAYT

-1065 AADGADQIRESNI
+1065 ATDGADQIREGNI

-1109 SPYFKSILKATDGKE
+1109 RPHFKSVLKATDGKE

>member
-1 MSTNNGNSSKTGR
+1 M
-14 LSILFFRIW
+14 
-23 TNLPIFVQ
+23 
-31 TENTMFKALILTALA
+31 
-46 LSFATVP
+46 
-53 SRADN
+53 
-58 GLFTKYRI
+58 
-66 IGHNDG
+66 
-72 LADNKIKS
+72 
-80 IVEDSLGTC
+80 
-89 WVGTTRGIN
+89 
-98 RIFEGRVINYSRDT
+98 
-112 CILNKDIGFIAKDR
+112 
-126 QQNIWASSGGLYLYD
+126 
-141 YRTDSFN
+141 
-148 EILYQGREIWANSYS
+148 
-163 EIQDG
+163 
-168 MVFCS
+168 
-173 PEGIFLYTFAERKM
+173 
-187 RLLIPRKWDDIRYNG
+187 
-202 FCMSDNRLAMASS
+202 
-215 TTGDIYSIDIWTGER
+215 
-230 KLIHEFRNNIYV
+230 
-242 KDVIRDGN
+242 
-250 GNIWFAIYRKG
+250 
-261 LFCFNTKALLKSFTA
+261 
-276 EEHFLGNSIIL
+276 
-287 DLNLHG
+287 
-293 GTLCISTDGDGIFE
+293 
-307 LDTESFT
+307 
-314 VTPLKDRS
+314 
-322 GSRIPEELASV
+322 
-333 NTMYFSDNG
+333 
-342 LWYGTIRHGLIHRTS
+342 
-357 DFIKIFHD
+357 
-365 EDFGSSAERSINKDV
+365 
-380 VSCMCEGPD
+380 
-389 GNIWLGTDGGGI
+389 
-401 YTWLRS
+401 
-407 GSRIVPVKALGRQ
+407 
-420 KITSLEWVNDS
+420 
-431 EMLISIYNKGVYRF
+431 
-445 DPKTEKTEFI
+445 
-455 YIKDKET
+455 
-462 NENIL
+462 
-467 RQDITIQL
+467 
-475 KRLPSGKVAVLTRSI
+475 
-490 YEYDPDTGKI
+490 
-500 EPSGINLIGTN
+500 
-511 NLRIAD
+511 
-517 IGAKST
+517 
-523 FLYTHHEIFRLDN
+523 
-536 AERTAEKIYSNFQG
+536 
-550 DIACVRMVGS
+550 
-560 TLYVIKSYN
+560 
-569 LEILDTETGEMKMT
+569 
-583 DFRYNG
+583 
-589 NLLPILEKDNS
+589 
-600 GNIWLSTRDN
+600 
-610 IIKVEGSRLDNYI
+610 
-623 KFGDLETGV
+623 
-632 TNDFFEDVSLLSADG
+632 
-647 DLFFGGN
+647 
-654 SSFCAVQT
+654 QT

-672 NVHLLRVNVNGENVD
+672 NVHLLRVNVNGRNVD

-801 LLVYHRIEKNKA
+801 LLAYHRIEKNKA

-923 ISLICDT
+923 ISLICDR

-1065 AADGADQIRESNI
+1065 AAEGADQIRESNI

-1100 LLEFIAKEL
+1100 LLEFIAREL
-1109 SPYFKSILKATDGKE
+1109 RPHFKSILKATDGKE

>member
-1 MSTNNGNSSKTGR
+1 M
-14 LSILFFRIW
+14 
-23 TNLPIFVQ
+23 
-31 TENTMFKALILTALA
+31 
-46 LSFATVP
+46 
-53 SRADN
+53 
-58 GLFTKYRI
+58 
-66 IGHNDG
+66 
-72 LADNKIKS
+72 
-80 IVEDSLGTC
+80 
-89 WVGTTRGIN
+89 
-98 RIFEGRVINYSRDT
+98 
-112 CILNKDIGFIAKDR
+112 
-126 QQNIWASSGGLYLYD
+126 
-141 YRTDSFN
+141 
-148 EILYQGREIWANSYS
+148 
-163 EIQDG
+163 
-168 MVFCS
+168 
-173 PEGIFLYTFAERKM
+173 
-187 RLLIPRKWDDIRYNG
+187 
-202 FCMSDNRLAMASS
+202 
-215 TTGDIYSIDIWTGER
+215 
-230 KLIHEFRNNIYV
+230 
-242 KDVIRDGN
+242 
-250 GNIWFAIYRKG
+250 
-261 LFCFNTKALLKSFTA
+261 
-276 EEHFLGNSIIL
+276 
-287 DLNLHG
+287 
-293 GTLCISTDGDGIFE
+293 
-307 LDTESFT
+307 
-314 VTPLKDRS
+314 
-322 GSRIPEELASV
+322 
-333 NTMYFSDNG
+333 
-342 LWYGTIRHGLIHRTS
+342 
-357 DFIKIFHD
+357 
-365 EDFGSSAERSINKDV
+365 
-380 VSCMCEGPD
+380 
-389 GNIWLGTDGGGI
+389 
-401 YTWLRS
+401 
-407 GSRIVPVKALGRQ
+407 
-420 KITSLEWVNDS
+420 
-431 EMLISIYNKGVYRF
+431 
-445 DPKTEKTEFI
+445 
-455 YIKDKET
+455 
-462 NENIL
+462 
-467 RQDITIQL
+467 
-475 KRLPSGKVAVLTRSI
+475 
-490 YEYDPDTGKI
+490 
-500 EPSGINLIGTN
+500 
-511 NLRIAD
+511 
-517 IGAKST
+517 
-523 FLYTHHEIFRLDN
+523 
-536 AERTAEKIYSNFQG
+536 
-550 DIACVRMVGS
+550 
-560 TLYVIKSYN
+560 
-569 LEILDTETGEMKMT
+569 
-583 DFRYNG
+583 
-589 NLLPILEKDNS
+589 
-600 GNIWLSTRDN
+600 
-610 IIKVEGSRLDNYI
+610 
-623 KFGDLETGV
+623 
-632 TNDFFEDVSLLSADG
+632 
-647 DLFFGGN
+647 
-654 SSFCAVQT
+654 
-662 DKSDTFSGKK
+662 
-672 NVHLLRVNVNGENVD
+672 D

-801 LLVYHRIEKNKA
+801 LLAYHRIEKNKA

-923 ISLICDT
+923 ISLICDR

-1065 AADGADQIRESNI
+1065 AAEGADQIRESNI

-1100 LLEFIAKEL
+1100 LLEFIAREL
-1109 SPYFKSILKATDGKE
+1109 RPHFKSILKATDGKE

>member
-1 MSTNNGNSSKTGR
+1 
-14 LSILFFRIW
+14 
-23 TNLPIFVQ
+23 
-31 TENTMFKALILTALA
+31 
-46 LSFATVP
+46 
-53 SRADN
+53 
-58 GLFTKYRI
+58 
-66 IGHNDG
+66 
-72 LADNKIKS
+72 
-80 IVEDSLGTC
+80 
-89 WVGTTRGIN
+89 
-98 RIFEGRVINYSRDT
+98 
-112 CILNKDIGFIAKDR
+112 
-126 QQNIWASSGGLYLYD
+126 
-141 YRTDSFN
+141 
-148 EILYQGREIWANSYS
+148 
-163 EIQDG
+163 
-168 MVFCS
+168 
-173 PEGIFLYTFAERKM
+173 
-187 RLLIPRKWDDIRYNG
+187 
-202 FCMSDNRLAMASS
+202 
-215 TTGDIYSIDIWTGER
+215 
-230 KLIHEFRNNIYV
+230 
-242 KDVIRDGN
+242 
-250 GNIWFAIYRKG
+250 
-261 LFCFNTKALLKSFTA
+261 
-276 EEHFLGNSIIL
+276 
-287 DLNLHG
+287 
-293 GTLCISTDGDGIFE
+293 
-307 LDTESFT
+307 
-314 VTPLKDRS
+314 
-322 GSRIPEELASV
+322 
-333 NTMYFSDNG
+333 
-342 LWYGTIRHGLIHRTS
+342 
-357 DFIKIFHD
+357 
-365 EDFGSSAERSINKDV
+365 
-380 VSCMCEGPD
+380 
-389 GNIWLGTDGGGI
+389 
-401 YTWLRS
+401 
-407 GSRIVPVKALGRQ
+407 
-420 KITSLEWVNDS
+420 
-431 EMLISIYNKGVYRF
+431 
-445 DPKTEKTEFI
+445 
-455 YIKDKET
+455 
-462 NENIL
+462 
-467 RQDITIQL
+467 
-475 KRLPSGKVAVLTRSI
+475 
-490 YEYDPDTGKI
+490 
-500 EPSGINLIGTN
+500 
-511 NLRIAD
+511 
-517 IGAKST
+517 
-523 FLYTHHEIFRLDN
+523 
-536 AERTAEKIYSNFQG
+536 
-550 DIACVRMVGS
+550 
-560 TLYVIKSYN
+560 
-569 LEILDTETGEMKMT
+569 
-583 DFRYNG
+583 
-589 NLLPILEKDNS
+589 
-600 GNIWLSTRDN
+600 
-610 IIKVEGSRLDNYI
+610 
-623 KFGDLETGV
+623 
-632 TNDFFEDVSLLSADG
+632 
-647 DLFFGGN
+647 
-654 SSFCAVQT
+654 
-662 DKSDTFSGKK
+662 
-672 NVHLLRVNVNGENVD
+672 
-687 YNMNGSI
+687 
-694 PKIQVKWNY
+694 
-703 NSMFIDVSTDSDN
+703 
-716 VFKAN
+716 
-721 SFRYTVSNR
+721 
-730 DKKTVIYSDSR
+730 
-741 LSLPVLSSGRYGI
+741 
-754 SIAYK
+754 
-759 DDTDRWIESG
+759 
-769 NRIQVHVSQHWGRN
+769 
-783 IAYIAG
+783 
-789 AILLLAALIAGI
+789 
-801 LLVYHRIEKNKA
+801 
-813 EEQYRKRKE
+813 
-822 KLSDNKLKFLTNIS
+822 
-836 HELRTP
+836 
-842 LTLIY
+842 
-847 SPLRRLLDKND
+847 
-858 FEPSVRKELSGILS
+858 
-872 QSQYMNQ
+872 MNQ

-905 DWIETVTDEF
+905 EWIETVTDEF

-923 ISLICDT
+923 ISLICDR

-1065 AADGADQIRESNI
+1065 AAEGADQIRESNI

-1100 LLEFIAKEL
+1100 LLEFIAREL
-1109 SPYFKSILKATDGKE
+1109 RPHFKSLLKATEGKE

>member
-1 MSTNNGNSSKTGR
+1 
-14 LSILFFRIW
+14 
-23 TNLPIFVQ
+23 
-31 TENTMFKALILTALA
+31 
-46 LSFATVP
+46 
-53 SRADN
+53 
-58 GLFTKYRI
+58 
-66 IGHNDG
+66 
-72 LADNKIKS
+72 
-80 IVEDSLGTC
+80 
-89 WVGTTRGIN
+89 
-98 RIFEGRVINYSRDT
+98 
-112 CILNKDIGFIAKDR
+112 
-126 QQNIWASSGGLYLYD
+126 
-141 YRTDSFN
+141 
-148 EILYQGREIWANSYS
+148 
-163 EIQDG
+163 
-168 MVFCS
+168 
-173 PEGIFLYTFAERKM
+173 
-187 RLLIPRKWDDIRYNG
+187 
-202 FCMSDNRLAMASS
+202 
-215 TTGDIYSIDIWTGER
+215 
-230 KLIHEFRNNIYV
+230 
-242 KDVIRDGN
+242 
-250 GNIWFAIYRKG
+250 
-261 LFCFNTKALLKSFTA
+261 
-276 EEHFLGNSIIL
+276 
-287 DLNLHG
+287 
-293 GTLCISTDGDGIFE
+293 
-307 LDTESFT
+307 
-314 VTPLKDRS
+314 
-322 GSRIPEELASV
+322 
-333 NTMYFSDNG
+333 
-342 LWYGTIRHGLIHRTS
+342 
-357 DFIKIFHD
+357 
-365 EDFGSSAERSINKDV
+365 
-380 VSCMCEGPD
+380 
-389 GNIWLGTDGGGI
+389 GGGI

-445 DPKTEKTEFI
+445 DPQTGKTEFI
-455 YIKDKET
+455 YIKDRET

-475 KRLPSGKVAVLTRSI
+475 KWLPSGKVAVLTRSI

-801 LLVYHRIEKNKA
+801 LLAYHRIEKNKA

-923 ISLICDT
+923 ISLICDR

-1065 AADGADQIRESNI
+1065 AADGADQIREGNI

-1100 LLEFIAKEL
+1100 LLEFIAREL
-1109 SPYFKSILKATDGKE
+1109 RPHFKSILKATDGKE